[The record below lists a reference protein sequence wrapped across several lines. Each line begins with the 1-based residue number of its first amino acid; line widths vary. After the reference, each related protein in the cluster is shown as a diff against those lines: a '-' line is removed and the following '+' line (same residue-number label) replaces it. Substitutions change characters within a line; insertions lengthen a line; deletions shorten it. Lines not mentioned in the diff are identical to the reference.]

1 MWRVSDTLII
11 SVLSTPGCA
20 FTSFCLS
27 GVTGSAFLQNAKR
40 MDGHTI
46 LLVFSKSTL
55 RLFPEYEV
63 HRKNQEAEADEVVV
77 GKTLRLEEQY
87 GEQREDNQRDS
98 LLNDLQLPEVERAT
112 VLLEPDAVG
121 GYLEAVFN
129 ECYAPT
135 DKDNQGQCQ
144 LPRIETQMT
153 VPSNGHENIGND

>member
-1 MWRVSDTLII
+1 MWSVSDTLII
-11 SVLSTPGCA
+11 SVLSTPDKQNEVNA
-20 FTSFCLS
+20 QS

-55 RLFPEYEV
+55 RLFSEYEI
-63 HRKNQEAEADEVVV
+63 HRKHQEAEADEVVV
-77 GKTLRLEEQY
+77 GKTLRLEEQH

-98 LLNDLQLPEVERAT
+98 LLNDLQLPEVERTA

-121 GYLEAVFN
+121 GYLEAVFK
-129 ECYAPT
+129 ECNAPT
-135 DKDNQGQCQ
+135 DEDNQGQCQ